1 MPPVE
6 ASSGNRN
13 PVEASLG
20 NRNPVSLHNR
30 TAECPLHQMASGNSL
45 VAACRPRHNQTV
57 SGSPAV
63 CRLSRVLYHR
73 HLSPTGLGNL
83 AAYRPSQVP
92 CRRHLSPTGLDNLA
106 GCNHSPVAC
115 RHRHNRTAA
124 GSNPAAGCHLRH
136 RVVLDGVGR
145 AQTNGA
151 VKNKSEI

>member
-20 NRNPVSLHNR
+20 NRNPVSLLNR
-30 TAECPLHQMASGNSL
+30 TAECLLHQMASGNSL

-63 CRLSRVLYHR
+63 CRLSRV
-73 HLSPTGLGNL
+73 
-83 AAYRPSQVP
+83 P
-92 CRRHLSPTGLDNLA
+92 CRRRLSPTGLDNLA

-115 RHRHNRTAA
+115 RHRHNRTAS